1 MFFLLN
7 FASIVFFLLFSAS
20 CKKSLKSRFGQ
31 EFGVHSTAQHLSKYT
46 TLEHTITSKAKEY
59 LSAIITLLFLLPIWK
74 FCISFALLVQNY
86 FPFLLF
92 KKSAD
97 NIANNWTE
105 ISYIFVVHM
114 GWIWEPK
121 QERRKYWPECWKR
134 LRWICKCEIIC
145 IYKILWMNEWIKFIL
160 ISISI

>member
-1 MFFLLN
+1 MVLLFLLLQ
-7 FASIVFFLLFSAS
+7 LLSTKNIEKEDLDKSAAP
-20 CKKSLKSRFGQ
+20 K
-31 EFGVHSTAQHLSKYT
+31 HWSKYT
-46 TLEHTITSKAKEY
+46 TLEDSITSKAKEY

-114 GWIWEPK
+114 CWIWEPK